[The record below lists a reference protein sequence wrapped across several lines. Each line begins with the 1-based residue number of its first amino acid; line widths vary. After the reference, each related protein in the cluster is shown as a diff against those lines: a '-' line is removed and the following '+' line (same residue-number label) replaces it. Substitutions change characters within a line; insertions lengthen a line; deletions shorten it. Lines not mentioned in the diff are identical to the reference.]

1 MSTLVEIEHAIERLP
16 APDQAALAAWLAT
29 REATNWDS
37 QMDADAESGKLD
49 FLFREAASERSS
61 GQLRDWPK

>member
-16 APDQAALAAWLAT
+16 ATDQAMLASWLAA

-37 QMDADAESGKLD
+37 QMDADTESGKLE
-49 FLFREAASERSS
+49 FLFHEAATERSD